1 MKETASTDS
10 VISPSDLVK
19 RAARIG
25 VEIRNIKLSGDLP
38 NQTIAVINS
47 LLLEH
52 KVIFFRD
59 QGHLDD
65 AEQERFAA
73 CLGRLV
79 PHPTL
84 GTINGTT
91 SIIELDSAR
100 GPEKDSGRLIGSRVS
115 VACRKRSRSAFVRYL
130 RTPFELKRLTSAG
143 GELRMLFAP
152 RVFP

>member
-1 MKETASTDS
+1 MKETASTDR
-10 VISPSDLVK
+10 VVPPTDVVK

-25 VEIRNIKLSGDLP
+25 VEIGNVKLSGDLP
-38 NQTIAVINS
+38 SQTVATINS

-84 GTINGTT
+84 GAINETT

-100 GPEKDSGRLIGSRVS
+100 GGSRADVWH
-115 VACRKRSRSAFVRYL
+115 ADGTFLAAYPKLA
-130 RTPFELKRLTSAG
+130 
-143 GELRMLFAP
+143 
-152 RVFP
+152 VFCEPL